1 MLRSLDTLD
10 ALDAALTQ
18 SAQRPAVIF
27 KHSLTC
33 GTSAMAMEE
42 IQDLVGSA
50 NVDADIYLVR
60 VQQAREVSRA
70 IEATLRVRH
79 ESPQVLL
86 VLNGRVVWHASHFR
100 VTAAAVLAALAQH
113 PRQLTTLS

>member
-1 MLRSLDTLD
+1 MHPLETLD
-10 ALDAALTQ
+10 ALDAALVQ

-42 IQDLVGSA
+42 IQDLVSRGD
-50 NVDADIYLVR
+50 VDADIHLVR
-60 VQQAREVSRA
+60 IQQAREVSRA
-70 IEATLRVRH
+70 IEQRLGVRH

-86 VLNGRVVWHASHFR
+86 VIDGKVVWHASHFR
-100 VTAAAVLAALAQH
+100 VMAAAVLAALQSHTIRA
-113 PRQLTTLS
+113 